1 MCFLPAARY
10 YFNTAAASRTGGFVL
25 RSQSVDIP
33 SLHVLDNKGFE
44 LHVIVR
50 DPSEV
55 GDDEYVLFCRKPWL
69 HV

>member
-1 MCFLPAARY
+1 M
-10 YFNTAAASRTGGFVL
+10 

-55 GDDEYVLFCRKPWL
+55 GDDEYVLFCCKPCTHGL
-69 HV
+69 

>member
-1 MCFLPAARY
+1 MLPAARY

-33 SLHVLDNKGFE
+33 SRHVLDTKGFE

>member
-1 MCFLPAARY
+1 M
-10 YFNTAAASRTGGFVL
+10 L

-33 SLHVLDNKGFE
+33 SRHVLDTKGFE